1 MGEKQVTTSAGKESV
16 KRLWKNWVKDNQEE
30 FQVISDQFINDV
42 VYFGFEHAKKSLTT
56 IVANKLG
63 FTCQEVKDALSDDD

>member
-1 MGEKQVTTSAGKESV
+1 MWFTMDKSLQGEQV

-30 FQVISDQFINDV
+30 FQVISDQFINYV
-42 VYFGFEHAKKSLTT
+42 VYLGFEHAKKSLTT